1 MLVRGIR
8 KKEEFQTDKLE
19 EYEYEVLGGTHV
31 MLASKHLHQKYPDN
45 QSYQGCVAIIYVG
58 LSDEEALWHAMHNNT
73 GAFRHQLTYKDEVN
87 TCILK
92 KGFLLNRVHTGHWKP
107 GESWNYM

>member
-1 MLVRGIR
+1 MR
-8 KKEEFQTDKLE
+8 KKEEFQKDKLE

-45 QSYQGCVAIIYVG
+45 PSYHGRVVRIYVG
-58 LSDEEALWHAMHNNT
+58 LSHQETLWLGATHNNT

-87 TCILK
+87 TIKAFC
-92 KGFLLNRVHTGHWKP
+92 FHWAELN
-107 GESWNYM
+107 N